1 MTSLNDEAWLAR
13 RMREHGGGDVF
24 QGTTDT
30 AVRKERMRQAIKNG
44 QLAAVIIS
52 GAGKK
57 PVTWSAAFE
66 RLYGEP
72 LC

>member
-30 AVRKERMRQAIKNG
+30 AIRKDRMRSAIKDG
-44 QLAAVIIS
+44 GLSAVVVGRS
-52 GAGKK
+52 NERR
-57 PVTWSAAFE
+57 PVTWSTAFE

-72 LC
+72 L

>member
-13 RMREHGGGDVF
+13 RIREHGGGDVF

-30 AVRKERMRQAIKNG
+30 AVRKERMRQAIKG
-44 QLAAVIIS
+44 AQLSAVIIS
-52 GAGKK
+52 GVGKK
-57 PVTWSAAFE
+57 PVTWSEAFE